1 MRSFSEKLITGG
13 VMAVAASALFFAAPP
28 AARAAD
34 DLPYVHI
41 PPIDVDVDV
50 DVDFGR
56 HGPPRYY
63 EPRNV
68 YAGIPPGPYE
78 REIDRPLVAPDQIAA
93 MLRSTGFSLLG
104 PINRRGWV
112 YTAAVLN
119 PRGDDGRVIIDAR
132 TGAIIRFLPAF
143 AIDGRTEQELSMFYG
158 PPGPPPGRPLMAQD
172 MRRDMRHDMR
182 HVPRPPLNVP
192 KVASRTP
199 SSAPLARPQ
208 SSTKAGSPAGQAV
221 NKPAA
226 PQVQQAASA
235 QQKPAETPVAEAAP
249 KPVIAKP
256 AEVELKPTQD
266 MPPMQTLE

>member
-13 VMAVAASALFFAAPP
+13 VTAVAASALFFAAAPR
-28 AARAAD
+28 ARAAD

-50 DVDFGR
+50 DVDLGR

-63 EPRNV
+63 EPRDV
-68 YAGIPPGPYE
+68 YAGIPPGSYE
-78 REIDRPLVAPDQIAA
+78 REIDRPLVAPDQVAA

-143 AIDGRTEQELSMFYG
+143 AINGRTEQELSMLYG

-172 MRRDMRHDMR
+172 MRR
-182 HVPRPPLNVP
+182 VPRPPLNVP

-199 SSAPLARPQ
+199 SSAALARPQ
-208 SSTKAGSPAGQAV
+208 PSAKSGTPAGQTV
-221 NKPAA
+221 HKLAA
-226 PQVQQAASA
+226 PQTQQTAST
-235 QQKPAETPVAEAAP
+235 QPKPAETPALEPAKPAEVKAT
-249 KPVIAKP
+249 VAKP